1 MILTPDIL
9 YDQETVNFLFPNARA
24 WQSETLRKELV
35 PLIGVAGTRGKSTV
49 LRLIESVLTAMR
61 FKTATWTDMGVQIR
75 GRNQRAELAGWG
87 RALQGLVEGNLDVGL
102 QELDWA
108 AVSVAGLP
116 TDMYPVMVHTGLRET
131 SEPVG
136 NSSRFQIGLGSTV
149 KCIAATHHD
158 GIVVANGDDYFV
170 VDALEDTDASVILVS
185 QSIESPNMKAHLA
198 SNGSGVWVKNG
209 VIYVGTAA
217 RAARFGNVREFP
229 ITFDGEA
236 SFNVKN
242 VLLALGALH
251 AIGVDLPLIRKQ
263 FRQFRAAWDILP
275 ASMNLYNYHDARVVI
290 DQLAPHWI
298 LRDVLKVLNPGMNR
312 RQITVAGDLSWIE
325 PDEVY
330 DVGKLL
336 GRYRGAIVLHGD
348 QEPDRLADF
357 KRGLASNEY
366 PPLLSILPTERRA
379 INRAFE
385 SVRPNNVLVIL
396 TTRDSGPTHRAIRR
410 HLEKA

>member
-9 YDQETVNFLFPNARA
+9 HDREPASFLFPNARA
-24 WQSETLRKELV
+24 WQSETLRKQLV

-49 LRLIESVLTAMR
+49 LRLIESVLNAMR

-75 GRNQRAELAGWG
+75 GRHQRAELAGWS
-87 RALQGLVEGNLDVGL
+87 RAMQGLAEGHLDVAL

-116 TDMYPVMVHTGLRET
+116 TGMYPVMVHTGLRET
-131 SEPVG
+131 SEPLG
-136 NSSRFQIGLGSTV
+136 KSSRFQLGLGSSI

-158 GIVVANGDDYFV
+158 GIIVANGDDHYV
-170 VDALEDTDASVILVS
+170 VDALEDADASVILVS
-185 QSIESPNMKAHLA
+185 QSIESPNMKAHLHN
-198 SNGSGVWVKNG
+198 NGSGVWVKNG
-209 VIYVGTAA
+209 VIYVGNE
-217 RAARFGNVREFP
+217 RSAARFGNVRDFP

-251 AIGVDLPLIRKQ
+251 AIGVDLHLIRRQ
-263 FRQFRAAWDILP
+263 FRQFRAAWEILP
-275 ASMNLYNYHDARVVI
+275 ASMNHYTYHEASVVI

-298 LRDVLKVLNPGMNR
+298 LRDVLKVLNPEMDR
-312 RQITVAGDLSWIE
+312 RQITVVGDLSWIE
-325 PDEVY
+325 RDEVH

-336 GRYRGAIVLHGD
+336 GRYRGAIVLHGE
-348 QEPDRLADF
+348 QEDDRLAEF

-366 PPLLSILPTERRA
+366 PPLLSILPTERKA
-379 INRAFE
+379 INRAFGAL
-385 SVRPNNVLVIL
+385 RPRNVLVIL
-396 TTRDSGPTHRAIRR
+396 TTRDSGVAHRAVRR
-410 HLEKA
+410 QLDRA